1 MKIKELRQKNNI
13 SQTELAKKLEVS
25 QKSISN
31 YEKGLSTPDIETL
44 IKIADYFHTTIDNL
58 VGHNVPYL
66 LDKSL
71 LSEKQKQL
79 LEQLITLDDK
89 QCEIVNAYIMGI
101 KLREEEK
108 ENIINKLKGE

>member
-1 MKIKELRQKNNI
+1 MKLKELRQKNEM
-13 SQTELAKKLEVS
+13 SQFELSKILDVS

-79 LEQLITLDDK
+79 LEQLI
-89 QCEIVNAYIMGI
+89 AYIMGI